1 MAPKRISTTELRKQ
15 NRNRVFRIIYEADA
29 PMTKQEISQKLQMS
43 LPTVT
48 QNLKELL
55 EEQVLTYA
63 GTEESTGGRKARLI
77 ALNKNTYFSVGIEL
91 SPKHIRFI
99 AINLKAEEL
108 AFECVECPFRNTL
121 EYRKTYAEKLELFLD
136 HFGLSRK
143 RLLGVGITLPGVIN
157 EQEGMV
163 EIAPVLQL
171 RQMKLSLLTEV
182 IPYSTFVQNDASAGG
197 VAEWWNYDG
206 PAAMAYVFLGKGV
219 GGALMLDGK
228 PFVGIHQRS
237 AEFGHMCIET
247 NGKKCH
253 CGRNGCFEAYCSI
266 SCIGD
271 DLGISLADFFQRL
284 EEKDPWIEQI
294 WDGYIDH
301 LAIAIHNIHIILDCE
316 IVIGGSLTPY
326 LSKYM
331 PLLRSRL
338 REKTF
343 FPDEERYL
351 HLGRCSDKANCI
363 GVALHFIDA
372 FLKQI

>member
-15 NRNRVFRIIYEADA
+15 NRNRVLRIIYEADA

-171 RQMKLSLLTEV
+171 PQV
-182 IPYSTFVQNDASAGG
+182 
-197 VAEWWNYDG
+197 
-206 PAAMAYVFLGKGV
+206 
-219 GGALMLDGK
+219 
-228 PFVGIHQRS
+228 
-237 AEFGHMCIET
+237 
-247 NGKKCH
+247 
-253 CGRNGCFEAYCSI
+253 
-266 SCIGD
+266 
-271 DLGISLADFFQRL
+271 
-284 EEKDPWIEQI
+284 
-294 WDGYIDH
+294 
-301 LAIAIHNIHIILDCE
+301 
-316 IVIGGSLTPY
+316 
-326 LSKYM
+326 
-331 PLLRSRL
+331 
-338 REKTF
+338 
-343 FPDEERYL
+343 
-351 HLGRCSDKANCI
+351 
-363 GVALHFIDA
+363 
-372 FLKQI
+372 